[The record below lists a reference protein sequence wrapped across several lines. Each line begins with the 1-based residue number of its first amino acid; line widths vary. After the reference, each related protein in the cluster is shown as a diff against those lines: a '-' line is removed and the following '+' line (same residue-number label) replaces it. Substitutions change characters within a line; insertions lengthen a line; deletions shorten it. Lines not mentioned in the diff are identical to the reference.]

1 MPTRKYNKL
10 KKRKTLKRKKT
21 VKQRKMKGSGAKISK
36 QKPPPETP
44 PETPKKRVTFS
55 DHNDIR
61 TISNSPI
68 PIDRSLVLVDWARN
82 VNFAEQNEK
91 EKRKKWKKINK
102 IQEKRNKP
110 KFTFEEYILKQN
122 AYDEKRVEDE
132 DEEDNTVKTNTLMNS
147 VQKKKDAYRKSIT
160 TPVISIQAQFAKDMA
175 ELNELHAKKKQYS

>member
-21 VKQRKMKGSGAKISK
+21 VKQRKMKGSGAKISIP
-36 QKPPPETP
+36 KPPPETP

-55 DHNDIR
+55 DHNDTR

-68 PIDRSLVLVDWARN
+68 PIDRSLVLVDWARK
-82 VNFAEQNEK
+82 VNSDKKKDQ
-91 EKRKKWKKINK
+91 EKRKKWEKINK

-110 KFTFEEYILKQN
+110 KFTFEEYDFKQKI
-122 AYDEKRVEDE
+122 YDEKSVED
-132 DEEDNTVKTNTLMNS
+132 EDNTVKTNTLMNS

-160 TPVISIQAQFAKDMA
+160 TPVISIQAQFAQDMA
-175 ELNELHAKKKQYS
+175 EFKELHAKKNQYS